1 MSLSEFS
8 DYLNK
13 LQEMLPHISNKISDD
28 EFYSNLQNTT
38 QKMIELIPATQ
49 KTLKDSQ
56 NLLEAF
62 SSWQRENERLQKVLL
77 ALGMS
82 PAIPLDIGISS
93 ASQDATQNAEEIVAT
108 DADDK
113 QAAPENDQ
121 QTAMTNSESEQ
132 VTDRESEQENTDGE
146 SGQENTDGESQL
158 SAEGTAQE
166 TACAND
172 EQAATTNYESEH
184 SENKQESTDSE
195 SEQLLSEEPPTA
207 VDEEKKPALTKIDAN
222 TLEESKDSFSNA
234 PLDISPSSTEE
245 DKPQVTI
252 STPQKHR
259 DSVENK
265 HLYFSEDEVM
275 KELQIDVNEL
285 EAMVEEKKLTATII
299 EEKKYFSKKKVS
311 LLRSVAMESSTVVIE
326 KPVKQPLIF
335 GGSKKE
341 TTPKQDTK
349 DYYNEDEVMEEL
361 QTDLDGLEKM
371 IEQKKLIPTMI
382 DGKRYFPKRK
392 VALLRSMAMELSTI
406 VIQKP
411 KKKNPLN
418 FWKDN

>member
-13 LQEMLPHISNKISDD
+13 LQEMLPDISNKISDG
-28 EFYSNLQNTT
+28 EFSNNLQNTT
-38 QKMIELIPATQ
+38 QKIIELIPSTQ

-62 SSWQRENERLQKVLL
+62 CSWQKENERLQKVLL

-82 PAIPLDIGISS
+82 PSVPVGIAMSS
-93 ASQDATQNAEEIVAT
+93 APQDAKTQDAEEIVTTSPNNEQQVT
-108 DADDK
+108 DAT
-113 QAAPENDQ
+113 NDQ
-121 QTAMTNSESEQ
+121 QTANSESEPA
-132 VTDRESEQENTDGE
+132 VSES
-146 SGQENTDGESQL
+146 
-158 SAEGTAQE
+158 
-166 TACAND
+166 
-172 EQAATTNYESEH
+172 
-184 SENKQESTDSE
+184 KQESTDSE
-195 SEQLLSEEPPTA
+195 SESQA
-207 VDEEKKPALTKIDAN
+207 VDSQQEAEAENNQQIATTDCESEQSTDLESKQESTDSESELPSEPTTPIAEEKKPALTKVDAN

-252 STPQKHR
+252 STPQKHS

-275 KELQIDVNEL
+275 KELQIDVHEL
-285 EAMVEEKKLTATII
+285 EAMVEEKKLAPTII

-335 GGSKKE
+335 GSNKKE
-341 TTPKQDTK
+341 ATTKQDTK

-361 QTDLDGLEKM
+361 QTDVDGLEKM

>member
-13 LQEMLPHISNKISDD
+13 FQEMLPDISNKISDD
-28 EFYSNLQNTT
+28 EFCRNLQDTT
-38 QKMIELIPATQ
+38 QKMIELIPSTQ
-49 KTLKDSQ
+49 KILKDSQ
-56 NLLEAF
+56 TLLEAF
-62 SSWQRENERLQKVLL
+62 SSWQKENERLQKALL
-77 ALGMS
+77 SLGM
-82 PAIPLDIGISS
+82 PPTIPIATPSISS
-93 ASQDATQNAEEIVAT
+93 PQTQENAEKTVTAATCMDEPTTSDENEEQVSQTAVSAASEQQNDSEVKQENSCENEPEESEESEESKESKESEESEESEETEASQRA
-108 DADDK
+108 
-113 QAAPENDQ
+113 
-121 QTAMTNSESEQ
+121 SQ
-132 VTDRESEQENTDGE
+132 V
-146 SGQENTDGESQL
+146 
-158 SAEGTAQE
+158 
-166 TACAND
+166 
-172 EQAATTNYESEH
+172 
-184 SENKQESTDSE
+184 
-195 SEQLLSEEPPTA
+195 
-207 VDEEKKPALTKIDAN
+207 VEEKKPALTKVDAN
-222 TLEESKDSFSNA
+222 TLEESKDAFSNA
-234 PLDISPSSTEE
+234 PLDISPSSAEE

-252 STPQKHR
+252 STPQKHH

-265 HLYFSEDEVM
+265 HLYFNEDEVM
-275 KELQIDVNEL
+275 KELQIDANEL
-285 EAMVEEKKLTATII
+285 EQMVNEKKLAPTII
-299 EEKKYFSKKKVS
+299 EDTKYFSKKKVS

-335 GGSKKE
+335 GSGKKE
-341 TTPKQDTK
+341 TAPKEDTK
-349 DYYNEDEVMEEL
+349 DYYNENEVMEEL